1 MNTQLPD
8 TILRRPEVQRVTGLS
23 RATIYESMARGD
35 FPAAIRLGKRAVGWP
50 QSEIT
55 HWLATRPRSV
65 VMQGSKAS

>member
-1 MNTQLPD
+1 MDTQLPD
-8 TILRRPEVQRVTGLS
+8 TILRRPEVQKVTGLS

-35 FPAAIRLGKRAVGWP
+35 FPVAIRLGKRAVGWP

-65 VMQGSKAS
+65 VMQVTKPS

>member
-1 MNTQLPD
+1 MTD
-8 TILRRPEVQRVTGLS
+8 TILRRPEVQKMTGLS

-35 FPAAIRLGKRAVGWP
+35 FPVAIRLGKRAVGWP

-65 VMQGSKAS
+65 VMQVTKPS